1 MIPRTD
7 GRGNRA
13 GMDPRAEMLA
23 GLFERSMG
31 LGPEWRVEDVWF
43 EEGAGGSPDELH
55 VRVGRVPG
63 MPVECPACGARR
75 GVYDTRERTWRHL
88 DIWQYETV
96 VHCAVP
102 RVDCPEDSVL
112 TARMPWEVRPNSHFT
127 ALFEAQVLVMALSGT
142 TATQVAG
149 QLRLSDSRVWA
160 ILGRAVGEAL
170 GRADYSGVR
179 RVGVDDTARRRGQNY
194 VSTMVDLDGRRV
206 VAVTEGRDKGA
217 VGRLCEELESRGG
230 DRAAVAE
237 VTRDMSQAYALG
249 VAEQMPA
256 AAQTVDRFHVMQ
268 LFEQAVD
275 RVRCAEAKSSA
286 EKRRLLRGTKYVW
299 LKRPENLTERQA
311 ARKESL
317 MGEHLLT
324 ARACAMAEAMRAVY
338 SCPDRESAAAELDRV
353 VSWVMHSNVGEMKR
367 VARTVRAE
375 REGILNWFSSKAT
388 NAVLEGLNSVI
399 QSMKRAA
406 RGFRNVE
413 YFRTAIFLRLGGL
426 DFSART
432 ASSCATH

>member
-1 MIPRTD
+1 
-7 GRGNRA
+7 
-13 GMDPRAEMLA
+13 MDPRAEMLA

-63 MPVECPACGARR
+63 MAVECPACGVRR

-102 RVDCPEDSVL
+102 RVDFSEDGVL

-127 ALFEAQVLVMALSGT
+127 ALFEAQVLVMALSGM

-338 SCPDRESAAAELDRV
+338 PCPDRKSAAAELDRV
-353 VSWVMHSNVGEMKR
+353 VSWVMHSNVGGMKR

>member
-1 MIPRTD
+1 
-7 GRGNRA
+7 
-13 GMDPRAEMLA
+13 MDPRAEMLA

-63 MPVECPACGARR
+63 MAVECPACGARR

-102 RVDCPEDSVL
+102 RVDCPEDGVL

-127 ALFEAQVLVMALSGT
+127 ALFEAQVLVMALSGM

-338 SCPDRESAAAELDRV
+338 SCPDRGSAAAELDRV

>member
-1 MIPRTD
+1 
-7 GRGNRA
+7 
-13 GMDPRAEMLA
+13 MDPRAEMLA

-63 MPVECPACGARR
+63 MAVECPACGARR

-102 RVDCPEDSVL
+102 RVDCPEDGVL

-127 ALFEAQVLVMALSGT
+127 ALFEAQVLVMALSGM

-426 DFSART
+426 NFSART

>member
-1 MIPRTD
+1 
-7 GRGNRA
+7 
-13 GMDPRAEMLA
+13 MDPRAEMLA

-43 EEGAGGSPDELH
+43 EEGSGGSPDELH

-63 MPVECPACGARR
+63 TAVECPACGARR

-88 DIWQYETV
+88 DIWQYETL

-102 RVDCPEDSVL
+102 RVDCPEDGVL
-112 TARMPWEVRPNSHFT
+112 TALMPWEVRPNSHFT
-127 ALFEAQVLVMALSGT
+127 ALFEAQVLVMALSGM
-142 TATQVAG
+142 TATQVAR
-149 QLRLSDSRVWA
+149 QLRLSDTRVWA
-160 ILGRAVGEAL
+160 ILGRAVREAL

-194 VSTMVDLDGRRV
+194 VSTMVDLDGRRAL
-206 VAVTEGRDKGA
+206 AVTEGRDKGA
-217 VGRLCEELESRGG
+217 VGRLCEEFESRGG
-230 DRAAVAE
+230 DRSAVAE

-249 VAEQMPA
+249 VAEQMPQ

-286 EKRRLLRGTKYVW
+286 EKRRLLKGTKYAW

-311 ARKESL
+311 AKKESL

-353 VSWVMHSNVGEMKR
+353 ISWAMHSNVGEMKR
-367 VARTVRAE
+367 VAKTVRAE
-375 REGILNWFSSKAT
+375 REGVLNWFSSRAT
-388 NAVLEGLNSVI
+388 NAILEGLNSVI

-426 DFSART
+426 DFSAQT
-432 ASSCATH
+432 ASKCATH

>member
-1 MIPRTD
+1 
-7 GRGNRA
+7 
-13 GMDPRAEMLA
+13 MDPRAEMLA

-43 EEGAGGSPDELH
+43 EEGSGGSPDELH

-63 MPVECPACGARR
+63 TAVECPACGARR

-88 DIWQYETV
+88 DIWQYETL

-102 RVDCPEDSVL
+102 RVDCPEDGVL
-112 TARMPWEVRPNSHFT
+112 TALMPWEVRPNSHFT
-127 ALFEAQVLVMALSGT
+127 ALFEAQVLVMALSGM
-142 TATQVAG
+142 TATQVAR
-149 QLRLSDSRVWA
+149 QLRLSDTRVWA
-160 ILGRAVGEAL
+160 ILGRAVREAL

-194 VSTMVDLDGRRV
+194 VSTMVDLDGRRAL
-206 VAVTEGRDKGA
+206 AVTEGRDKGA
-217 VGRLCEELESRGG
+217 VGRLCEEFESRGG
-230 DRAAVAE
+230 DRSAVAE

-249 VAEQMPA
+249 VAEQMPQ

-286 EKRRLLRGTKYVW
+286 EKRRLLKGTKYVW

-311 ARKESL
+311 AKKESL

-353 VSWVMHSNVGEMKR
+353 ISWAMHSNVGEMKR
-367 VARTVRAE
+367 VAKTVRAE
-375 REGILNWFSSKAT
+375 REGVLNWFSSRAT
-388 NAVLEGLNSVI
+388 NAILEGLNSVI

-426 DFSART
+426 DFSAQT
-432 ASSCATH
+432 ASKCATH

>member
-1 MIPRTD
+1 M
-7 GRGNRA
+7 
-13 GMDPRAEMLA
+13 
-23 GLFERSMG
+23 
-31 LGPEWRVEDVWF
+31 
-43 EEGAGGSPDELH
+43 
-55 VRVGRVPG
+55 
-63 MPVECPACGARR
+63 
-75 GVYDTRERTWRHL
+75 
-88 DIWQYETV
+88 
-96 VHCAVP
+96 
-102 RVDCPEDSVL
+102 
-112 TARMPWEVRPNSHFT
+112 
-127 ALFEAQVLVMALSGT
+127 
-142 TATQVAG
+142 
-149 QLRLSDSRVWA
+149 
-160 ILGRAVGEAL
+160 
-170 GRADYSGVR
+170 
-179 RVGVDDTARRRGQNY
+179 GVDDTARRRGQNY
-194 VSTMVDLDGRRV
+194 ISTMVDLDGRRV

>member
-1 MIPRTD
+1 
-7 GRGNRA
+7 
-13 GMDPRAEMLA
+13 MDPRAEMLA

-43 EEGAGGSPDELH
+43 EEGAAGSPDELH

-63 MPVECPACGARR
+63 MAVECPACGARR

-102 RVDCPEDSVL
+102 RVDCPEDGVL

-127 ALFEAQVLVMALSGT
+127 ALFEAQVLVMALSGM

-217 VGRLCEELESRGG
+217 LGRLCEELESRGG
-230 DRAAVAE
+230 DRSAVAE

-249 VAEQMPA
+249 VAEQMPQ

-286 EKRRLLRGTKYVW
+286 EKRRLLKGTKYVW

-375 REGILNWFSSKAT
+375 REGVLNWFSSRAT

-413 YFRTAIFLRLGGL
+413 YLRTVIFLRLGGL
-426 DFSART
+426 DFSAQT
-432 ASSCATH
+432 ASKCATH

>member
-1 MIPRTD
+1 
-7 GRGNRA
+7 
-13 GMDPRAEMLA
+13 MDPRAEMLA

-63 MPVECPACGARR
+63 MAVECPACGARR
-75 GVYDTRERTWRHL
+75 GVYDTRGRTWRHL

-102 RVDCPEDSVL
+102 RVDCPEDGVL

-127 ALFEAQVLVMALSGT
+127 ALFEAQVLVMALSGM

>member
-1 MIPRTD
+1 
-7 GRGNRA
+7 
-13 GMDPRAEMLA
+13 
-23 GLFERSMG
+23 
-31 LGPEWRVEDVWF
+31 
-43 EEGAGGSPDELH
+43 
-55 VRVGRVPG
+55 
-63 MPVECPACGARR
+63 
-75 GVYDTRERTWRHL
+75 
-88 DIWQYETV
+88 
-96 VHCAVP
+96 
-102 RVDCPEDSVL
+102 
-112 TARMPWEVRPNSHFT
+112 
-127 ALFEAQVLVMALSGT
+127 VLVMALSGM
-142 TATQVAG
+142 TATQVAR
-149 QLRLSDSRVWA
+149 QLRLSDTRVWA
-160 ILGRAVGEAL
+160 ILGRAVREAL

-194 VSTMVDLDGRRV
+194 VSTMVDLDGRRAL
-206 VAVTEGRDKGA
+206 AVTEGRDKGA
-217 VGRLCEELESRGG
+217 VGRLCEEFESRGG
-230 DRAAVAE
+230 DRSAVAE

-249 VAEQMPA
+249 VAEQMPQ

-286 EKRRLLRGTKYVW
+286 EKRRLLKGTKYAW

-311 ARKESL
+311 AKKESL

-353 VSWVMHSNVGEMKR
+353 ISWAMHSNVGEMKR
-367 VARTVRAE
+367 VAKTVRAE
-375 REGILNWFSSKAT
+375 REGVLNWFSSRAT
-388 NAVLEGLNSVI
+388 NAILEGLNSVI

-426 DFSART
+426 DFSAQT
-432 ASSCATH
+432 ASKCATH